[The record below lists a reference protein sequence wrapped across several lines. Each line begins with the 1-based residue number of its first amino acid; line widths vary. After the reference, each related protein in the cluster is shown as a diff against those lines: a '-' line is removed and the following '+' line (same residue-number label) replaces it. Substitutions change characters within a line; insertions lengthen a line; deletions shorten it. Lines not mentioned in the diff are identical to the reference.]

1 MNDLLDR
8 VASRAMDKWEVVG
21 LQLNIELHQLRT
33 IQKSSQSTVL
43 CFAEIFDIWERKSDP
58 PFTWATIVRAL
69 RSPIVNENNVA
80 KEIVDWL
87 NLSN

>member
-1 MNDLLDR
+1 MNDLLNR
-8 VASRAMDKWEVVG
+8 VASRAMDKWEVFG
-21 LQLNIELHQLRT
+21 LQLNIPPQQLNT
-33 IQKSSQSTVL
+33 IQKSSPIL
-43 CFAEIFDIWERKSDP
+43 CFADVFDIWERKSDP
-58 PFTWATIVRAL
+58 PFTWATIVEAL

>member
-69 RSPIVNENNVA
+69 KSPIVNENNVA

>member
-33 IQKSSQSTVL
+33 IQKSSQSTIL